1 MIFTGW
7 EAGMMETT
15 SKNVMLRITSLQR
28 DELGKSETVSLE
40 TPGRY
45 GTRGKMTFL
54 TYDETELTGMQGTRT
69 SLLLYPASVALVRT
83 GKILQKQEYT
93 EGEETFSAYETPYGT
108 IDMRVKT
115 TSITNTI
122 QDGRGRLKIVYDVE
136 LKGLFNHVNE
146 LVIDVWEEQGLHGS
160 QGRTEGNH

>member
-1 MIFTGW
+1 MDYS
-7 EAGMMETT
+7 

-28 DELGKSETVSLE
+28 DETGKAETISLE

-69 SLLLYPASVALVRT
+69 SLLLYPDSVALVRT
-83 GKILQKQEYT
+83 GKVLQKQEYC
-93 EGEETFSAYETPYGT
+93 EGEETFSVYETPMGV

-115 TSITNTI
+115 TSIENTI
-122 QDGRGRLKIVYDVE
+122 AEGSGRLRIVYDVE